1 MRIALAQIDPLV
13 GDLAG
18 NGRQILQACRQAAD
32 QGAELLLTPE
42 LSLWGYPPRD
52 LLLRPALIAAQQ
64 QALAEL
70 VAGLASCCPQLAVLV
85 GMAEPIAA
93 SGLASL
99 PNLYNA
105 AALVEAS
112 GWRPVARKRLLPN
125 YDVFDERRYFRP
137 GQSPAVLDLVRGG
150 CRWRLG
156 ITICEDLW
164 VEEQRLDSQLFGV
177 DQSGVDQSNSDQ
189 ISTNQS
195 GLDQA
200 IANPPFP
207 DPIAELQPLGIDL
220 LINLSASPFG
230 MGKAPLRLQLA
241 ASAARRLGCAV
252 LYVNQVGGN
261 DELVFDGA
269 SFVLNAAGSLERQ
282 LACCRQQL
290 ACWDPPTPPTALAP
304 VAGAPAP
311 GAPALDA
318 TAAGATSNSPAADSP
333 AAPAAA
339 SAEAARAALTRAAT
353 ASEPAISPMAIALAT
368 APSLALPDPQEQLLR
383 ALVLGVADYAHKCGF
398 RQALLGLSGGIDSA
412 LVAVIAAAAL
422 GAHQVQA
429 LLMPSPWSS
438 AASINDATALAGR
451 LGIARVTLPIAPLM
465 AGFDR
470 ALAPALPGGPQGVTA
485 ENLQSRIRGTLLMA
499 VANQRGQLLLST
511 GNKSELAVGYCT
523 LYGDMNGGL
532 AVIGDLY
539 KTTVFSL
546 CEWIDSAA
554 ASACRSSLGL
564 PADGELVGAA
574 IRSKPPS
581 AELRPDQLDSDSL
594 PDYAVLDP
602 LLKAYIERHW
612 SLEELIANGF
622 PPELA
627 NRVQLL
633 LRRSEFKRRQA
644 APALKVSGR
653 AFGSGWRM
661 PIAAA

>member
-52 LLLRPALIAAQQ
+52 LLLRPALIDDQR
-64 QALAEL
+64 QALDEL

-85 GMAEPIAA
+85 GVVEPIAA

-99 PNLYNA
+99 PNLHNA

-150 CRWRLG
+150 RRWRLG

-177 DQSGVDQSNSDQ
+177 DQSCSDKSGSNPAIPDQ
-189 ISTNQS
+189 ISTNQP
-195 GLDQA
+195 GLCQA
-200 IANPPFP
+200 IPNSPIP
-207 DPIAELQPLGIDL
+207 DPIGELQPLGIDL

-230 MGKAPLRLQLA
+230 MGKAALRLQLA

-290 ACWDPPTPPTALAP
+290 TCWDPPTPIPPLAPPPLAPAGAAAPDETAL
-304 VAGAPAP
+304 GA
-311 GAPALDA
+311 
-318 TAAGATSNSPAADSP
+318 
-333 AAPAAA
+333 
-339 SAEAARAALTRAAT
+339 
-353 ASEPAISPMAIALAT
+353 PAISPIAIPLVIS
-368 APSLALPDPQEQLLR
+368 PSLELPDPQEQLLR

-438 AASINDATALAGR
+438 AGSINDAAALAGR
-451 LGIARVTLPIAPLM
+451 LGIATATLPIAPLM
-465 AGFDR
+465 AGFDG
-470 ALAPALPGGPQGVTA
+470 ALAPALPAGPQGVTA

-546 CEWIDSAA
+546 CEWIDSPAA
-554 ASACRSSLGL
+554 ANCRAELAL
-564 PADGELVGAA
+564 PSTGELVGLA
-574 IRSKPPS
+574 IRHKPPS

-612 SLEELIANGF
+612 SLEELIAHGS

-627 NRVQLL
+627 RRVQQL

>member
-18 NGRQILQACRQAAD
+18 NGRQILRACRQAAD

-52 LLLRPALIAAQQ
+52 LLLRPALIDDQR

-99 PNLYNA
+99 PNLHNA

-150 CRWRLG
+150 RRWRLG

-177 DQSGVDQSNSDQ
+177 DQSGVDQPNSDQSNSDQ

-200 IANPPFP
+200 IPNARIP
-207 DPIAELQPLGIDL
+207 DPIGELKPLGIDL

-230 MGKAPLRLQLA
+230 MGKAALRLQLA

-269 SFVLNAAGSLERQ
+269 SFVLNAAGTLERQ

-290 ACWDPPTPPTALAP
+290 ACWDPPTQIPPLVPADALIT
-304 VAGAPAP
+304 GAK
-311 GAPALDA
+311 
-318 TAAGATSNSPAADSP
+318 AAGA
-333 AAPAAA
+333 AAPD
-339 SAEAARAALTRAAT
+339 ETALGA
-353 ASEPAISPMAIALAT
+353 PAISPIAIPLVI
-368 APSLALPDPQEQLLR
+368 APSLEFPDPQEQLLR
-383 ALVLGVADYAHKCGF
+383 ALVLGVADYARKCGF

-422 GAHQVQA
+422 GADQVQA

-438 AASINDATALAGR
+438 AGSLEDAIALAAR
-451 LGIARVTLPIAPLM
+451 LGIATATLPIAPLM
-465 AGFDR
+465 AGFDG
-470 ALAPALPGGPQGVTA
+470 ALALALPEGPQGVTA

-546 CEWIDSAA
+546 CEWIDSPPA
-554 ASACRSSLGL
+554 ASCRAELAL
-564 PADGELVGAA
+564 PTTGELVGLA
-574 IRSKPPS
+574 IRHKPPS

-602 LLKAYIERHW
+602 LLKSYIERHW
-612 SLEELIANGF
+612 SLEELIANGTS
-622 PPELA
+622 PELA
-627 NRVQLL
+627 RRVQLL

>member
-32 QGAELLLTPE
+32 QGAELVLTPE

-64 QALAEL
+64 QALTEL

-99 PNLYNA
+99 PNLCNA

-150 CRWRLG
+150 RRWRLG

-177 DQSGVDQSNSDQ
+177 DQPGVDQSNSDQSNSDQ

-195 GLDQA
+195 GQDRA
-200 IANPPFP
+200 IPNSPIP
-207 DPIAELQPLGIDL
+207 DPIGELQPLGIDL

-230 MGKAPLRLQLA
+230 MGKAALRLQLA

-290 ACWDPPTPPTALAP
+290 TCWDPPTQIPPLAPPPLAPALGAP
-304 VAGAPAP
+304 VAGAIP
-311 GAPALDA
+311 LV
-318 TAAGATSNSPAADSP
+318 
-333 AAPAAA
+333 
-339 SAEAARAALTRAAT
+339 
-353 ASEPAISPMAIALAT
+353 ISP
-368 APSLALPDPQEQLLR
+368 SLELPDPQEQLLR

-438 AASINDATALAGR
+438 AGSINDAAALAGR
-451 LGIARVTLPIAPLM
+451 LGIATATLPIAPLM
-465 AGFDR
+465 AGFDG

-554 ASACRSSLGL
+554 AASCRAELAL
-564 PADGELVGAA
+564 PATGELVGLA
-574 IRSKPPS
+574 IRHKPPS

-612 SLEELIANGF
+612 SLEELIAHGT

-627 NRVQLL
+627 MRVQLL

>member
-1 MRIALAQIDPLV
+1 
-13 GDLAG
+13 
-18 NGRQILQACRQAAD
+18 
-32 QGAELLLTPE
+32 
-42 LSLWGYPPRD
+42 
-52 LLLRPALIAAQQ
+52 
-64 QALAEL
+64 
-70 VAGLASCCPQLAVLV
+70 
-85 GMAEPIAA
+85 
-93 SGLASL
+93 
-99 PNLYNA
+99 
-105 AALVEAS
+105 
-112 GWRPVARKRLLPN
+112 
-125 YDVFDERRYFRP
+125 
-137 GQSPAVLDLVRGG
+137 
-150 CRWRLG
+150 
-156 ITICEDLW
+156 
-164 VEEQRLDSQLFGV
+164 
-177 DQSGVDQSNSDQ
+177 
-189 ISTNQS
+189 
-195 GLDQA
+195 
-200 IANPPFP
+200 
-207 DPIAELQPLGIDL
+207 
-220 LINLSASPFG
+220 
-230 MGKAPLRLQLA
+230 
-241 ASAARRLGCAV
+241 V
-252 LYVNQVGGN
+252 LYANQVGGN

-290 ACWDPPTPPTALAP
+290 TCWDPPTSPPALAP
-304 VAGAPAP
+304 TPGAPATDAPAPDATAP
-311 GAPALDA
+311 GAPA
-318 TAAGATSNSPAADSP
+318 
-333 AAPAAA
+333 
-339 SAEAARAALTRAAT
+339 
-353 ASEPAISPMAIALAT
+353 ISPLAIPLVI
-368 APSLALPDPQEQLLR
+368 APSLALPDPREQLLR

-422 GAHQVQA
+422 GARQVHA

-438 AASINDATALAGR
+438 AGSINDASALAAR
-451 LGIARVTLPIAPLM
+451 LGIATATLPIAPLM
-465 AGFDR
+465 AGFDG

-546 CEWIDSAA
+546 CEWIDSPAA
-554 ASACRSSLGL
+554 ANCRAELAL
-564 PADGELVGAA
+564 PSTGELVGLA
-574 IRSKPPS
+574 IRHKPPS

-612 SLEELIANGF
+612 SLEELIAHGS

-627 NRVQLL
+627 RRVQQL